1 VFEYITSP
9 ANIQE
14 IELLGFNRVRRPLR
28 VRDLPVAREQIRGWA
43 EYLKPA
49 GFREGLAVALF
60 TRDGRHLGLLGLNT
74 DTDRHP
80 TEAAR
85 DLIGMLAPTIASAV
99 DPLRSIASVAG
110 IVGDA
115 RVAVVLTRAGHPLSL
130 PGLPSHALLRLG
142 SAVPAV
148 AAERLADRVYSSFLC
163 PYPSTDAA
171 NDHVRI
177 TMLPGPARSPYD
189 LAAVVLVSPARRH
202 VRTDPTRVGDPRPA
216 RRGLAQPPDRGRP
229 GRCPAHGQRA
239 HRTHHGQAR
248 RTDPYPGRGPRAPLG
263 PLCATTAARYPATQL
278 HNERRRC
285 GTGVHCGAYGC
296 TQPVSI

>member
-60 TRDGRHLGLLGLNT
+60 TRDGRHLWLLGLNT

-142 SAVPAV
+142 SAVPAL
-148 AAERLADRVYSSFLC
+148 AAERLPDRVYSSFLC

-189 LAAVVLVSPARRH
+189 LAAVVLVSPPGDTCGLTPRELEILGLLVEGWPNRRIAAAL
-202 VRTDPTRVGDPRPA
+202 VV
-216 RRGLAQPPDRGRP
+216 
-229 GRCPAHGQRA
+229 
-239 HRTHHGQAR
+239 AR
-248 RTDPYPGRGPRAPLG
+248 RTVNAHIEHIMAKLDAPTRTLAAVRALRLGLYVPRLLRGTRDPASQR
-263 PLCATTAARYPATQL
+263 T
-278 HNERRRC
+278 
-285 GTGVHCGAYGC
+285 
-296 TQPVSI
+296 

>member
-189 LAAVVLVSPARRH
+189 LAAVVLVSPPGDTCGLTPRELEILGLLVEAGPTAGSRPPWSSPGARST
-202 VRTDPTRVGDPRPA
+202 RTSNTSWPSSTHRPVPWPRSA
-216 RRGLAQPPDRGRP
+216 RSAWASMCHD
-229 GRCPAHGQRA
+229 C
-239 HRTHHGQAR
+239 
-248 RTDPYPGRGPRAPLG
+248 
-263 PLCATTAARYPATQL
+263 CARYPRPSFTTNVDDAGLGSTV
-278 HNERRRC
+278 ERI
-285 GTGVHCGAYGC
+285 GA
-296 TQPVSI
+296 PNLAA